1 MSKSINELEKFLK
14 KINIPIVT
22 TWSGLDVIDFNHKN
36 YIGSIGVYGSR
47 AANFAVQNADKDEY
61 LEFRI
66 SQDDITDDVELI
78 ITEYVNESEEDIAAS
93 IWDSAV
99 NSLRHIIGA

>member
-1 MSKSINELEKFLK
+1 MKN
-14 KINIPIVT
+14 VT
-22 TWSGLDVIDFNHKN
+22 NK
-36 YIGSIGVYGSR
+36 YIR
-47 AANFAVQNADKDEY
+47 FAVQNADKDEY